1 MGVQPA
7 VRRPAK
13 VPMKTVSTGRL
24 VRVRLLVGGVLA
36 RQRPNRVRPGR
47 ERP

>member
-7 VRRPAK
+7 VRRLAK

-24 VRVRLLVGGVLA
+24 VRVRLLVGGALA